1 MTDFKSK
8 VFELIIKYAIPI
20 SLPSSFPKPACPVIV
35 SLYGFLWKWVKPLII
50 INLRR
55 MAGHIFTN
63 YGKIQTIEW
72 ILGALGFWLG
82 LVTTAMGYMIKNC
95 KCRVRKG
102 RPANVREVLERAEEG
117 RPLRNNQ

>member
-1 MTDFKSK
+1 MDLSLLIGVVIVLSDTNQSTATKVVLGGELFSSTSMGESGGYLMTDFKSK

-72 ILGALGFWLG
+72 ILGAQ
-82 LVTTAMGYMIKNC
+82 V
-95 KCRVRKG
+95 
-102 RPANVREVLERAEEG
+102 
-117 RPLRNNQ
+117 